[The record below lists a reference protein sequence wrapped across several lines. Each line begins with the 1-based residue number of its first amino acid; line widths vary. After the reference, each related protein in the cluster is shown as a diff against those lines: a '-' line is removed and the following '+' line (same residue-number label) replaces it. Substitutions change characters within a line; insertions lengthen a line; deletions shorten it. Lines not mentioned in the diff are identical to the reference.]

1 VAPEETAQ
9 VTTPG
14 AVSVLLVGLEEA
26 DGSELAIDDAF
37 TVRRT
42 ATLEEASP
50 VTEDAV
56 VVALDGTGPLER
68 LREARA
74 AAPAAAVIVV
84 TDAAREADGA
94 IALHAGAEDHLVR
107 DGVFAMLL
115 PRAVRY
121 AVALRTVR
129 RDLATIDEVTS
140 LPNLRGFAS
149 IAEHH
154 LRMSDRTQVPAIFV
168 FVRLDGFDE
177 TSASDP
183 DTADDLAR
191 DAAAVVLEA
200 VRDADVP
207 ARVAPDTIVV
217 LLAGAADGTE
227 SIVLSRLVEAM
238 AVHDAARGSSRSLSL
253 SVGTARY
260 EPGSAGGL
268 SDILSSAFRGLASR
282 G

>member
-1 VAPEETAQ
+1 M
-9 VTTPG
+9 G
-14 AVSVLLVGLEEA
+14 AVSVVLVGMQETDA
-26 DGSELAIDDAF
+26 AELAIDDGF
-37 TVRRT
+37 SVRHAST
-42 ATLEEASP
+42 LDEATPITEE
-50 VTEDAV
+50 AV
-56 VVALDGTGPLER
+56 VVALADNGPLEH

-74 AAPAAAVIVV
+74 KAPAAAVVVV

-107 DGVFAMLL
+107 DGIFTMLL

-121 AVALRTVR
+121 AVALRAIR
-129 RDLATIDEVTS
+129 HELATIDDATE
-140 LPNLRGFAS
+140 LPNLRGFAP

-154 LRMSDRTQVPAIFV
+154 LRMADRTQQPVIFV
-168 FVRLDGFDE
+168 FVRLEGYEAVADADPG
-177 TSASDP
+177 SADQ
-183 DTADDLAR
+183 LAR
-191 DAAAVVLEA
+191 DAASVVLEA

-207 ARVAPDTIVV
+207 ARIAPDTIVV
-217 LLAGAADGTE
+217 LLAGAVDGSE

-238 AVHDAARGSSRSLSL
+238 AVHDAARPEPRSLAL

-268 SDILSSAFRGLASR
+268 GDILSSAFRGLASR

>member
-1 VAPEETAQ
+1 MEEAPLVRTGP
-9 VTTPG
+9 VR
-14 AVSVLLVGLEEA
+14 VLVVGL
-26 DGSELAIDDAF
+26 DDHDTTELQIDDGF
-37 TVRRT
+37 DVRRV
-42 ATLEEASP
+42 ATIDEAGAIP
-50 VTEDAV
+50 EDAV
-56 VVALDGTGPLER
+56 VVSLDGDGPLER

-74 AAPAAAVIVV
+74 KAPAAAVVVV
-84 TDAAREADGA
+84 TDPAREADGA

-107 DGVFAMLL
+107 DGVFTMLL

-121 AVALRTVR
+121 AVALREVR
-129 RDLATIDEVTS
+129 RDLATIDEVTE
-140 LPNLRGFAS
+140 LPNLRGFAP

-154 LRMSDRTQVPAIFV
+154 LRMADRTEQPVIFV

-177 TSASDP
+177 AHAADH
-183 DTADDLAR
+183 DAADDLAR

-217 LLAGAADGTE
+217 LLAGATDGSE

-238 AVHDAARGSSRSLSL
+238 AVHDAARSAPRSLTL

-260 EPGSAGGL
+260 EPGSSGGL
-268 SDILSSAFRGLASR
+268 GDILSSAFRGLAAR